1 MKARL
6 LTSMKRSATI
16 AGLVL
21 LVAAPAY
28 AQTGYPPGPASV
40 AMVERVLLDP
50 ASPWAASMARDMA
63 AGTPRLES
71 QAILGDLIAQAK
83 LVGAV
88 VPLLQTAYC
97 NLQVYEAQ
105 RAAASAR

>member
-1 MKARL
+1 M
-6 LTSMKRSATI
+6 S
-16 AGLVL
+16 
-21 LVAAPAY
+21 
-28 AQTGYPPGPASV
+28 
-40 AMVERVLLDP
+40 
-50 ASPWAASMARDMA
+50 RDMM

-71 QAILGDLIAQAK
+71 QAILGDLLAQAE